1 MPLFIETKFFSTLCF
16 VSFFLKYN
24 SKEIVIMK
32 KTAVDSSK
40 SEPLY
45 IQAESNANRFNIICL
60 TLLAVLSAL
69 VIVCNEFGLFKV
81 ERKVVIYSMIPTV
94 ICFLLPLIVF
104 LINDKIIKK
113 EHSVLEYRNFKILL
127 ITVAYLG
134 ITLVCISLSFHAI
147 LLMTVPSL
155 ILAQYRQSKKMF
167 VVTIILTVILV
178 PISTYGSFFFG
189 STDRN
194 FIKGM
199 LTDEEAKLFANRV
212 KIATA
217 SRMIELFTHYV
228 LPRLISIISIE
239 TLVYGITKRN
249 GRLLTRQKELS
260 QQVNDEMERMNAM
273 QGRVIDVLATLIETR
288 DVGTGEHVIRTS
300 RYVGMLAR
308 ELRKDEKYKDVL
320 TDDEI
325 KMLQSAAPL
334 HDVGKIAVSDTILL
348 KPGKLTKDE
357 FEIMKTHTVKGK
369 KMIESIF
376 SGIEN
381 SALLKI
387 AEDIAV
393 SHHEKWDGTGY
404 PHGLKGEEIPL
415 SARIMAV
422 ADVFDALVSV
432 RVYKA
437 PISPDAAI
445 ETMMAE
451 SGKHFDP
458 DIMQVVERI
467 RDEFI
472 ATADAPISS
481 VRDMH

>member
-1 MPLFIETKFFSTLCF
+1 
-16 VSFFLKYN
+16 
-24 SKEIVIMK
+24 MK
-32 KTAVDSSK
+32 KTNVDLNK
-40 SEPLY
+40 SDQLY
-45 IQAESNANRFNIICL
+45 IQAEANANRFNIICL
-60 TLLAVLSAL
+60 TLLAALSVL
-69 VIVCNEFGLFKV
+69 VIIFNEFGVFKV
-81 ERKVVIYSMIPTV
+81 ERKIVLYSIIPTV
-94 ICFLLPLIVF
+94 VCFLLPITVY
-104 LINDKIIKK
+104 LINDKILKK
-113 EHSVLEYRNFKILL
+113 EHSVIEYRNFKILL
-127 ITVAYLG
+127 ITAAYFG
-134 ITLVCISLSFHAI
+134 IALVCISLSFHSV

-155 ILAQYRQSKKMF
+155 ISAQYGQSKKVF
-167 VVTIILTVILV
+167 VVTIILTMILV

-189 STDRN
+189 TPDRN

-217 SRMIELFTHYV
+217 SRMIEIFTHYV
-228 LPRLISIISIE
+228 LPRLVSIIAVV

-249 GRLLTRQKELS
+249 GRLLKMQKELS
-260 QQVNDEMERMNAM
+260 QKVNDEMERMNAM

-308 ELRKDEKYKDVL
+308 ELQKEEKYKDLL
-320 TDDEI
+320 TDEEI
-325 KMLQSAAPL
+325 KKLQSAAPL

-348 KPGKLTKDE
+348 KPGKLTKEE

-381 SALLKI
+381 SELLKT

-393 SHHEKWDGTGY
+393 SHHERWDGAGY
-404 PHGLKGEEIPL
+404 PNGLKGDEIPM

-432 RVYKA
+432 RVYKK
-437 PISPDAAI
+437 PIPPEAAI
-445 ETMMAE
+445 DIMMEE
-451 SGKHFDP
+451 SGTHFDP
-458 DIMQVVERI
+458 EIMKIVDRI
-467 RDEFI
+467 RGDLI
-472 ATADAPISS
+472 AAADAPL
-481 VRDMH
+481 